1 MQETPLAN
9 NFSQEYCSTVKYLT
23 CQTPE
28 FDKQLAELM
37 DDRLTEQVKELRQ
50 KIESL
55 DVFSASQW
63 LDAIRPYRKHRYR
76 NYRVIMKEVRVGLQ
90 KVLVF
95 ISVFHRADDD
105 YERFLQTKRLPEN
118 DNLQALAATRVR
130 EAQEPLSGPV
140 PVPPD
145 LAGWL
150 GSLSEIQVGAVRTE
164 FFVHETRQW
173 VQQVNKVFLE
183 EGRGT
188 QLLYQ
193 VVLGLVFELDD
204 STALSNN
211 AIRVVH
217 VREQS
222 NCFVLWG
229 LKDARTI
236 CLLNAS
242 VAAPTQQELEAAAE
256 ALTSPNYEAGIKKAY
271 LSVSVLDEELW
282 RDIQRSVDG
291 NLFLSPDEIAL
302 LERLSES
309 GSRREELHGEPV
321 ERRSHGLPALISGR
335 AGTGKSTMLAY
346 VFAALVLRQA
356 RMGDSLSG
364 KPVYVTYNPRLLEKA
379 RHTVRGLLR
388 SNAEFRTSTNE
399 ATRKRLEEVLR
410 NLENDYVFS
419 YHDLLRSYLP
429 NDKQDDFG
437 DGSHVDFSDFK
448 GAYLGERTLLP
459 AFPNH
464 AFRQQVSPERAWYVI
479 RQFIKGASVDSET
492 VNETVEEI
500 VDQHGELNESDRL
513 GVSEEEVRSIY
524 LQVYS
529 AWYKEA
535 LVDRGLWDDQD
546 LVKTALQGLFLIK
559 DDERP
564 KIAAMV
570 CDEAQDFTP
579 REIRF
584 LVRCVELLRF
594 DLQNIE
600 PLSLPIVLAGD
611 SLQTLAPTGFRWSAV
626 RAILYEE
633 IWSACSKDC
642 YPESLVLQQNYRS
655 RDAIVKFCNLIQ
667 STRKELFPTREDSR
681 EIEPQLAWDTS
692 PSSVPSYYRVGVNL
706 SVESFRNVARRM
718 MVLLPCE
725 EAGELD
731 YIRRDPTLVTLLT
744 DRDSDESLETV
755 MSSAAA
761 KGQEFSEVV
770 LYNFGKQFADSGF
783 NMNPQNDDD
792 NSEFA
797 REFFFNKLYVAAS
810 RACQSL
816 FIIENHHEVD
826 DAQRTTRLA
835 EVPNLWRQM
844 VVNEDEVQE
853 SLARQDEF
861 LGHVVGARFGT
872 ETDLNEA
879 DSAISPENAR
889 KFLEHGISERNREA
903 LKRASKMFSR
913 LGPEYSMEEKT
924 ARAWCCRVSS
934 DASGA
939 IELFRAADQLA
950 EAWDT
955 ALEASLWD
963 EAAAIQIGFKEAPL
977 YEAKLVK
984 MMRSQRDDVVAL
996 VELLESVSAAAKRGR
1011 FRVNKLWHAAQSE
1024 IKERVQL
1031 LLGANVVPVYAG
1043 DSGVPISQLRS
1054 CLQDVAFGAQGL
1066 SHLRAEIGDCFVLEK
1081 EWKEAITI
1089 YGRAT
1094 NLSEIQESRKLYAT
1108 AHTQGFPR
1116 GLAALVQARMMDEV
1130 IRLWEESGSPFEKAW
1145 FASVAAAL
1153 NLKADH
1159 LRRFEFALE
1168 VGELDEAYSSLA
1180 ALDEATARLLQSRF
1194 ADVAATRFDK
1204 YRLLLTLVRQ
1214 VKPSDPSAANQIIEK
1229 VVFEAISRWE
1239 RPQDYSLKFQAFQL
1253 DSHENSV
1260 PTTARDCMV
1269 HFLDLYDMELGPK
1282 VIEPRWFGRALEFA
1296 NEWEKAF
1303 EHYDECQKA
1312 AGASRDV
1319 KLFCRAGYLRAVNR
1333 WAKADGQMSVRIRSF
1348 GGSDDD
1354 RERAREARKKFEA
1367 RKKWKL
1373 TSVNRDGAAIYDNE
1387 KCGDR
1392 YFPLKAVPHLRD
1404 LGAEEF
1410 QETGRFADFAWDT
1423 EDRIIFL
1430 THRPARRLGGAQ
1442 RTGAT
1447 TWTID
1452 PTSTEHPTN
1461 RGSVIKGDEV
1471 LEKAA
1476 DGLVRFDVADWRV
1489 EVRFS
1494 RDETTVRFENIANDP
1509 ESMND
1514 RDEDD
1519 DGYRFKVRN

>member
-1 MQETPLAN
+1 
-9 NFSQEYCSTVKYLT
+9 VKYLV
-23 CQTPE
+23 CQTPD
-28 FDKQLAELM
+28 FDEQLAEIG
-37 DDRLTEQVKELRQ
+37 DDQLTTQVNNLRQ

-55 DVFSASQW
+55 EVFSASQW
-63 LDAIRPYRKHRYR
+63 LSAIRPYRKHRIR
-76 NYRVIMKEVRVGLQ
+76 TFRIIMKEVRVGTQ

-95 ISVFHRADDD
+95 VSVFRRADDD
-105 YERFLQTKRLPEN
+105 YKKFLKTKVLPEK
-118 DNLQALAATRVR
+118 DNLQALAAIRVK
-130 EAQEPLSGPV
+130 EAQATLSGPV
-140 PVPPD
+140 PIPAD
-145 LAGWL
+145 LRGWL
-150 GSLSEIQVGAVRTE
+150 GSLSEIRVGAVRTE

-204 STALSNN
+204 ATETANEE
-211 AIRVVH
+211 IRAVQI
-217 VREQS
+217 REQS

-242 VAAPTQQELEAAAE
+242 VTAPTQQELEAADE

-291 NLFLSPDEIAL
+291 NLFLSPDEISL
-302 LERLSES
+302 LERLSDAGS
-309 GSRREELHGEPV
+309 GQGELQEDSA
-321 ERRSHGLPALISGR
+321 ERKTHGLPALISGR

-356 RMGDSLSG
+356 RMGDDLSG

-388 SNAEFRTSTNE
+388 SNAEFRTSTSE
-399 ATRKRLEEVLR
+399 ATRKRLEEVMQ
-410 NLENDYVFS
+410 NLETEYVLS

-429 NDKQDDFG
+429 MDKRDNFG
-437 DGSHVDFSDFK
+437 DASRVDFSDFK
-448 GAYLGERTLLP
+448 AAYLGERTLLP
-459 AFPNH
+459 AFPNY

-479 RQFIKGASVDSET
+479 RQFIKGASVDTDS
-492 VNETVEEI
+492 VNETVQEI

-513 GVSEEEVRSIY
+513 GVSEEEVERIY

-529 AWYKEA
+529 AWYREA
-535 LVDRGLWDDQD
+535 LVERGLWDDQD
-546 LVKTALQGLFLIK
+546 LVRTALQGLFLSK

-564 KIAAMV
+564 KIAALV

-584 LVRCVELLRF
+584 LVRCVELLRY

-633 IWSACSKDC
+633 IWAACSKDC

-667 STRKELFPTREDSR
+667 SIRKELFPYREDSE
-681 EIEPQLAWDTS
+681 EIEPQMAWDTS
-692 PSSVPSYYRVGVNL
+692 PSSVPSYFRVGMNL

-731 YIRRDPTLVTLLT
+731 YIRRDPTLVTLLA
-744 DRDSDESLETV
+744 DRNSDEILETV

-783 NMNPQNDDD
+783 NMNPQSHDD
-792 NSEFA
+792 NTEFA

-816 FIIENHHEVD
+816 FIVENHHDAD
-826 DAQRTTRLA
+826 DAQRTTRLT
-835 EVPNLWRQM
+835 ETPNLWRPI
-844 VVNEDEVQE
+844 VVNEDEIQV
-853 SLARQDEF
+853 SLARQYEF
-861 LGHVVGARFGT
+861 SGHVVGARFGT

-879 DSAISPENAR
+879 DSAISPENAK

-913 LGPEYSMEEKT
+913 LGPEYSIQEKV
-924 ARAWCCRVSS
+924 ARAWSCRVSS

-950 EAWDT
+950 EAWET

-963 EAAAIQIGFKEAPL
+963 EAAAIQITFKEAPL
-977 YEAKLVK
+977 YEANLVK
-984 MMRSQRDDVVAL
+984 MMRSQRDDAAAL
-996 VELLESVSAAAKRGR
+996 VELLESVSAATKRRR
-1011 FRVNKLWHAAQSE
+1011 FRVNKIWHAAQSE
-1024 IKERVQL
+1024 IKERVQT
-1031 LLGANVVPVYAG
+1031 LLGTNVIPVYAG
-1043 DSGVPISQLRS
+1043 ESGVPVAQLRS
-1054 CLQDVAFGAQGL
+1054 CLQEVAFGAQGL
-1066 SHLRAEIGDCFVLEK
+1066 SHLRAEIGDCFVVEK
-1081 EWKEAITI
+1081 EWREAIII
-1089 YGRAT
+1089 YGNAT
-1094 NLSEIQESRKLYAT
+1094 NLSAIQDSRRLYAT

-1116 GLAALVQARMMDEV
+1116 GLAALVQARMMEEV
-1130 IRLWEESGSPFEKAW
+1130 VRLWEESGSPFEKPW
-1145 FASVAAAL
+1145 FVSVAAAL
-1153 NLKADH
+1153 SLKADH

-1168 VGELDEAYSSLA
+1168 VGELDEAYSSLT
-1180 ALDEATARLLQSRF
+1180 ALDEATAKLLQLRF
-1194 ADVAATRFDK
+1194 AEVASTRFDK
-1204 YRLLLTLVRQ
+1204 YALLLTLVRR
-1214 VKPSDPSAANQIIEK
+1214 VKPTDPSAANQMIEK
-1229 VVFEAISRWE
+1229 VVFEAVSRWE

-1253 DSHENSV
+1253 DSHQNSV
-1260 PTTARDCMV
+1260 PTSARDCMV
-1269 HFLDLYDMELGPK
+1269 RFLEMYDMELGPK

-1296 NEWEKAF
+1296 NEWERAYK
-1303 EHYDECQKA
+1303 HYDECQKA

-1319 KLFCRAGYLRAVNR
+1319 KQFCRAGYLRSVNR
-1333 WAKADGQMSVRIRSF
+1333 WARGDGQMSARNRSF
-1348 GGSDDD
+1348 VGTDDD
-1354 RERAREARKKFEA
+1354 RVREREARQKFEA

-1373 TSVNRDGAAIYDNE
+1373 TSVNREGAAIYDNE

-1392 YFPLKAVPHLRD
+1392 HFPLKAVPHLRD

-1410 QETGRFADFAWDT
+1410 QENGRFADFAWDT
-1423 EDRIIFL
+1423 DDRIIFL

-1452 PTSTEHPTN
+1452 PTATEDPNN
-1461 RGSVIKGDEV
+1461 RGSVIKADQV

-1509 ESMND
+1509 ESTGES
-1514 RDEDD
+1514 DEDE